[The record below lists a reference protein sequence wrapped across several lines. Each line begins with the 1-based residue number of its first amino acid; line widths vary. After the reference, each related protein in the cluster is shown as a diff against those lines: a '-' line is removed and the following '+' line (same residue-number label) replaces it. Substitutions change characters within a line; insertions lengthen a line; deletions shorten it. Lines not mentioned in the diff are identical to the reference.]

1 MNPIEEKLRLL
12 KPVIPQKHWDYLRL
26 RYIIEKDMRRRV
38 EIENMIDLLIAQN
51 IPGLQMDQILLPPPD
66 ENILSGEYPVGNIN
80 YPGSPNGIF
89 GIREKEWIKHSGIF
103 GKTGSGKTTSL
114 YAILNELNKPDIN
127 IITLEDPVEYRI
139 ENIRQIQLNLRAGM
153 TFSSGLRSILRQD
166 PDVIMVGEIRDPET
180 AAISVQA
187 AMTGHRVLST
197 VHTNDAAGAVTRFI
211 EMGVE
216 PFLISTVLLAS
227 FAQRLVRTVCPY
239 CKEPYRPPAKAL
251 AAWGLDKY
259 EKANFQH
266 GKGCYQ
272 CLNTGYKG
280 RTGIFEVLINDSLI
294 QDMIV
299 KKSSAHEII
308 RAAEA
313 AGKLRNLKTDA
324 ASKVLQGI
332 TTLEE
337 AASAVMV

>member
-1 MNPIEEKLRLL
+1 ML
-12 KPVIPQKHWDYLRL
+12 
-26 RYIIEKDMRRRV
+26 
-38 EIENMIDLLIAQN
+38 
-51 IPGLQMDQILLPPPD
+51 
-66 ENILSGEYPVGNIN
+66 
-80 YPGSPNGIF
+80 F
-89 GIREKEWIKHSGIF
+89 
-103 GKTGSGKTTSL
+103 
-114 YAILNELNKPDIN
+114 
-127 IITLEDPVEYRI
+127 
-139 ENIRQIQLNLRAGM
+139 
-153 TFSSGLRSILRQD
+153 RS
-166 PDVIMVGEIRDPET
+166 ET

-251 AAWGLDKY
+251 APWGLDKY

-280 RTGIFEVLINDSLI
+280 RTGIFEVLINDVII

-299 KKSSAHEII
+299 RKCSAHEIM
-308 RAAEA
+308 RTAEA
-313 AGKLRNLKTDA
+313 EGKLRTLKTDA

-337 AASAVMV
+337 ATSAVMV